1 MFTGIQHFKR
11 PPQWGGWVVVGQEWR
26 QKGHRCCGFIPG
38 KRRPWLDQGDSKDA
52 ERVDRIW
59 AFEGRM
65 DAVWCVKERG

>member
-1 MFTGIQHFKR
+1 M
-11 PPQWGGWVVVGQEWR
+11 
-26 QKGHRCCGFIPG
+26 
-38 KRRPWLDQGDSKDA
+38 DQGDSKDA